1 MIIFG
6 MVFRLLAFLSIF
18 VSEAVHVSATQLC
31 MEIPPSRTDSQELM
45 TELNMLHQH
54 LYSMDASKSKNQNE
68 IQLLNDKIDKVVN
81 DYLISNSCLRYYFKE
96 YISFEEVENSL
107 LLNNG
112 IVVSLRLK
120 LDDYHIDQRKQKL
133 NLNIIDPMA
142 NTLRRINS
150 IEETELR
157 FLFDYPIEEK
167 TRDYFNE
174 QYFDVCLENIK
185 YDKSWSSTIS
195 IINGE
200 LELIFGMNSINKK
213 YAEST
218 EKVNSIFEQ
227 LQLIDS
233 ELDLVYKQLVHNLRT
248 SEPLL
253 RDKNED
259 TLTKSLIWFIVIFV
273 IYLIVNFIQISWLI
287 KYLKNKN
294 LI

>member
-107 LLNNG
+107 PLNNG

-253 RDKNED
+253 RDK
-259 TLTKSLIWFIVIFV
+259 K
-273 IYLIVNFIQISWLI
+273 
-287 KYLKNKN
+287 
-294 LI
+294 